1 MPSRSILLVSGHDAR
16 HVYAQYC
23 RGQGLVVTDATRPE
37 QALALIDGFAPG
49 VVVTDIVFP
58 DSAIDGKAFI
68 RTLRQRIDPLTSII
82 VVSGYAREED
92 REGARRSGADAYLI
106 QPTTPQDL
114 VETIL
119 NALTLRRRGRRLPWN
134 WRTGQLAA
142 LNTDMGRRHSF
153 ITPDAASSVAAA
165 DASPPLRRR
174 RAHVLLVEDD
184 AAVRDMMAL
193 LLESAGFVVSP
204 MVDGGDALAYLKD
217 GGRANVVVL
226 DLMMP
231 RVDGWTFRRAQL
243 ADPTIADIP
252 VIVMSACAGASA
264 SELHAAATFQKP
276 VDVTEVIGAVR
287 QLAG

>member
-1 MPSRSILLVSGHDAR
+1 MPIGSVLLVTAHDAR
-16 HVYAQYC
+16 QMHAQFC
-23 RGQGLVVTDATRPE
+23 RGQGLVVTDATGPE
-37 QALALIDGFAPG
+37 QAMRLLDGVAPG
-49 VVVTDIVFP
+49 VVVTDVVFP
-58 DSAIDGKAFI
+58 ESAIDGKAFI
-68 RTLRQRIDPLTSII
+68 RALRQRIDPLTSI
-82 VVSGYAREED
+82 VVMSGYAREED

-114 VETIL
+114 AETVV

-142 LNTDMGRRHSF
+142 LNTDQGRRQSF
-153 ITPDAASSVAAA
+153 IIPDARNGAPADEPAA
-165 DASPPLRRR
+165 PLRRR

-184 AAVRDMMAL
+184 TAVRDMMAV
-193 LLESAGFVVSP
+193 LLEAAGFVVSP
-204 MVDGGDALAYLKD
+204 MVDGGDALSYLKD
-217 GGRANVVVL
+217 GGRADVVVL